1 LLQVYKDRQISEHL
15 VRRAEDAGFSALV
28 LTVDTPRL
36 GRREADLKNKSVK
49 IQFNPELLMQLV

>member
-49 IQFNPELLMQLV
+49 IQFNPDLLMQLV

>member
-49 IQFNPELLMQLV
+49 I

>member
-1 LLQVYKDRQISEHL
+1 
-15 VRRAEDAGFSALV
+15 VRRAEDAGFRALV

-49 IQFNPELLMQLV
+49 IQFNPDLLMQLV

>member
-49 IQFNPELLMQLV
+49 TQFNPDLLMQLV